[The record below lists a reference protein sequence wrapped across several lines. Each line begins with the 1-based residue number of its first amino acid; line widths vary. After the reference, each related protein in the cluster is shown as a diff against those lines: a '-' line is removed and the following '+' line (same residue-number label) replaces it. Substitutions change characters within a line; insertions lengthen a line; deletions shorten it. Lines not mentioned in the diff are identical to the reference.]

1 MPLHLPVK
9 LDPLTI
15 RQERKLQKLPPQ
27 VIKNVEDV
35 VKELY
40 EGELPPG
47 RRLELVDGFNDV
59 YAVRLNDSYRM
70 AIQSDNKG
78 TGRVILIDV
87 HEKFYDRLN
96 RLK

>member
-15 RQERKLQKLPPQ
+15 RQGRKLQKLPPQ

-70 AIQSDNKG
+70 AIQSDNMG

>member
-1 MPLHLPVK
+1 MLLQLPVK
-9 LDPLTI
+9 LDPLTK
-15 RQERKLQKLPPQ
+15 RQKRQLQKLPPQ
-27 VIKNVEDV
+27 AIKNVEDV
-35 VKELY
+35 VKEFY

-47 RRLELVDGFNDV
+47 RQLELVDGFDDV

-96 RLK
+96 RMK

>member
-1 MPLHLPVK
+1 MLLHLPVK
-9 LDPLTI
+9 LDPLAI
-15 RQERKLQKLPPQ
+15 KQKRKLQKLPPQ

-35 VKELY
+35 VKEFY

-47 RRLELVDGFNDV
+47 RQLELVDGFNDV

-78 TGRVILIDV
+78 TGRAILIDV
-87 HEKFYDRLN
+87 HEKFYNRLN
-96 RLK
+96 RMK

>member
-1 MPLHLPVK
+1 MLLDLPVK

-15 RQERKLQKLPPQ
+15 KQKRNLQKVPPQ

-35 VKELY
+35 VKEFY

-47 RRLELVDGFNDV
+47 RRVELADGFSDV

-70 AIQSDNKG
+70 AIQSENKG

-87 HEKFYDRLN
+87 HEKFYDRLD
-96 RLK
+96 RMK